1 MCKTIKI
8 YPYFVHSFVA
18 IVLEIHTQNRAS
30 HSNSFQIL

>member
-8 YPYFVHSFVA
+8 YPYFVQSFVA
-18 IVLEIHTQNRAS
+18 IVLEIHAQNRAI